1 MLNHYTYL
9 NENTTKWV
17 SFVHGAGGS
26 SSIWFR
32 QIRAFKKEFNVLVLD
47 LRGHGNMNPT
57 FKDTFSNEYT
67 FNAITEDIFEVLEYL
82 KIKKSHF
89 IGISLGT
96 ILIRNLAL

>member
-1 MLNHYTYL
+1 MLNYYTYL

-47 LRGHGNMNPT
+47 LRGHGSTNPT
-57 FKDTFSNEYT
+57 FKDTFSKEYT
-67 FNAITEDIFEVLEYL
+67 FNAITEDILEVL
-82 KIKKSHF
+82 
-89 IGISLGT
+89 
-96 ILIRNLAL
+96 A

>member
-67 FNAITEDIFEVLEYL
+67 L
-82 KIKKSHF
+82 
-89 IGISLGT
+89 SL
-96 ILIRNLAL
+96 IHI

>member
-32 QIRAFKKEFNVLVLD
+32 QIRAFKKEFN
-47 LRGHGNMNPT
+47 
-57 FKDTFSNEYT
+57 
-67 FNAITEDIFEVLEYL
+67 IL
-82 KIKKSHF
+82 KIWIRKKSNDKILNYSTDF
-89 IGISLGT
+89 INSENMLYKK
-96 ILIRNLAL
+96 N